1 MGNNT
6 KGEDSVTKGEEGG
19 EGKDSQRRS
28 IISSIRSTPVPSL
41 RSLVLTLTL
50 TLLLLRLRNR
60 QSLFGSRGAQ
70 PAGTA
75 SGQAAYSSYPM
86 AAATSTTPTPAAGP
100 AVAVAVAAPSPA
112 AAGGG
117 GAAAGGNSSAS
128 VAGSV
133 AASNTVSATAGK
145 R

>member
-6 KGEDSVTKGEEGG
+6 KGEDSVTKGGEGG

-28 IISSIRSTPVPSL
+28 IISSIRSTSVPSL
-41 RSLVLTLTL
+41 RALALTLTL
-50 TLLLLRLRNR
+50 FLLRLRNR

-112 AAGGG
+112 AGGG
-117 GAAAGGNSSAS
+117 AAAAAGGNSSAS